1 MIWEIQIWA
10 DSTFLTGWGRNNVQ
24 THTKYVNNSNTDE
37 ITSDVKAI
45 GLFIAACS
53 INAATDCQPGERRDK
68 EGEKK
73 VFTWAKISPVR
84 ESDSYL
90 YKARTSSLHTMEY
103 FLSQEIT
110 HILVVKRNVAD
121 DDKAFDFSVVW
132 HYVALWELSEPVFWG
147 GETKFRIS
155 WSLMIWF
162 LTLFFTP
169 MSFIPNVFAN
179 SSKVIFL
186 FTHHSH
192 MFNIRQTWHE

>member
-10 DSTFLTGWGRNNVQ
+10 DSTFLTGWGRNDVQ

-90 YKARTSSLHTMEY
+90 CKARTSSLHTMEY

-162 LTLFFTP
+162 LTLFLLQWA
-169 MSFIPNVFAN
+169 SFQMC
-179 SSKVIFL
+179 L
-186 FTHHSH
+186 
-192 MFNIRQTWHE
+192 QTVAK

>member
-132 HYVALWELSEPVFWG
+132 HYVALWELSEPVFFG

-162 LTLFFTP
+162 LTLFLLQWA
-169 MSFIPNVFAN
+169 SFQMC
-179 SSKVIFL
+179 L
-186 FTHHSH
+186 
-192 MFNIRQTWHE
+192 QTVAK

>member
-37 ITSDVKAI
+37 ITSNVKAI

-162 LTLFFTP
+162 LTLFL